1 MMDEKYDDVKQMN
14 AMVLATKVATVREIQ
29 VEENKRLEHEFQEDQ
44 KRLYI
49 MMEIERLKDI
59 KEQALREQRRKVAA
73 HKGAR

>member
-1 MMDEKYDDVKQMN
+1 
-14 AMVLATKVATVREIQ
+14 
-29 VEENKRLEHEFQEDQ
+29 
-44 KRLYI
+44 